1 MGKVTLTIEAA
12 SLQEAV
18 DLLRAEL
25 PSPATP
31 TREPKPDPS
40 TSINATIRCA
50 TPDDTYAAMTGR
62 DPKPPAPSVMEVE
75 SAPTSTT
82 PVPATPAEN
91 VGESYLG
98 GAPAAPET
106 GPVPPASTA
115 ASATGA
121 RSPAAL
127 APSTSTELDADGLPW
142 DDRIHAGSQTK
153 LAKTGQWK
161 KKRGVED
168 ELVRQVE
175 AELRLLMAVPSP
187 AATPSVFAE
196 SDAAAAFTAPMP
208 PVPLQ
213 AAQEFAPLATPSA
226 VTPTSE
232 IRTMAELTKAIIAA
246 GLDMQTDVLPVLQLN
261 GVQSLPLLGARSDLI
276 PTIAARLFGG
286 QS

>member
-1 MGKVTLTIEAA
+1 VGKVTLTIEAA

-25 PSPATP
+25 PNARMAAYATGP
-31 TREPKPDPS
+31 GM
-40 TSINATIRCA
+40 N
-50 TPDDTYAAMTGR
+50 PDDTYAAMTGR

-208 PVPLQ
+208 PVPP
-213 AAQEFAPLATPSA
+213 ATAPEFAPPATLGA
-226 VTPTSE
+226 VTPTSG

-246 GLDMQTDVLPVLQLN
+246 GLDMQTDVLPVLQSN

-276 PTIAARLFGG
+276 PAIAAQLFGG
-286 QS
+286 

>member
-1 MGKVTLTIEAA
+1 VGKVTLTIEAA

-25 PSPATP
+25 PNARMAAYATGP
-31 TREPKPDPS
+31 GM
-40 TSINATIRCA
+40 N
-50 TPDDTYAAMTGR
+50 PDDTYAAMTGR

-168 ELVRQVE
+168 ERVRQVE
-175 AELRLLMAVPSP
+175 AELQLLMAVPSP
-187 AATPSVFAE
+187 ATPAPSVFAE
-196 SDAAAAFTAPMP
+196 SDAAAAFTVPKPSVPPATAP
-208 PVPLQ
+208 
-213 AAQEFAPLATPSA
+213 EFAPPATPSA
-226 VTPTSE
+226 VTPASE

-276 PTIAARLFGG
+276 PTIAAQLFGG
-286 QS
+286 

>member
-18 DLLRAEL
+18 DMLRAEL
-25 PSPATP
+25 PNARMAAYATGLGM
-31 TREPKPDPS
+31 
-40 TSINATIRCA
+40 N
-50 TPDDTYAAMTGR
+50 PDDTYAAMTGR
-62 DPKPPAPSVMEVE
+62 DPKPPAPDGADIPPPG
-75 SAPTSTT
+75 APTATVPASVP
-82 PVPATPAEN
+82 PVPMAGGSAVGAE
-91 VGESYLG
+91 V
-98 GAPAAPET
+98 
-106 GPVPPASTA
+106 A
-115 ASATGA
+115 ASAPVAMVPGT
-121 RSPAAL
+121 
-127 APSTSTELDADGLPW
+127 TELDADGLPW

-168 ELVRQVE
+168 EPVRQVE

>member
-1 MGKVTLTIEAA
+1 
-12 SLQEAV
+12 
-18 DLLRAEL
+18 
-25 PSPATP
+25 
-31 TREPKPDPS
+31 
-40 TSINATIRCA
+40 
-50 TPDDTYAAMTGR
+50 
-62 DPKPPAPSVMEVE
+62 MEVE

-187 AATPSVFAE
+187 ATPAPSVFAE
-196 SDAAAAFTAPMP
+196 SDAAAAFTVPKPSVPPATAP
-208 PVPLQ
+208 
-213 AAQEFAPLATPSA
+213 EFAPPATPSA
-226 VTPTSE
+226 VTPASE

-276 PTIAARLFGG
+276 PTIAAQLFGG
-286 QS
+286 